1 MLGFHKHATQTNR
14 QTMDTLKLKLQIIMF
29 KIEKSK
35 VDNSFSPS
43 HQLFK
48 LLKATGI
55 SQIWTQLFERLLNF

>member
-1 MLGFHKHATQTNR
+1 
-14 QTMDTLKLKLQIIMF
+14 MDTLKLKLQIIMF